1 METELNTGAAGSC
14 HGNGEAT
21 QRLTS
26 RKLRFSLL
34 FLLFS
39 VSLVPKI
46 SQILNTTIPDTSLAV
61 FDSLLVK
68 LVHRNGLVSS
78 YKSVSI
84 LAVFRGSKLG

>member
-1 METELNTGAAGSC
+1 MRAPEHWSGGSCHGNGAEHWSGGSC

-46 SQILNTTIPDTSLAV
+46 SQILNTTIPDTSLAC
-61 FDSLLVK
+61 
-68 LVHRNGLVSS
+68 
-78 YKSVSI
+78 I
-84 LAVFRGSKLG
+84 